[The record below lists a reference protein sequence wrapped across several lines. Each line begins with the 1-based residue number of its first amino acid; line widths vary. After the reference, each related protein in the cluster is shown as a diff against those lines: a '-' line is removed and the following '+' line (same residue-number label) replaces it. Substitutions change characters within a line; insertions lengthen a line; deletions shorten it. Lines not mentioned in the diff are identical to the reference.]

1 MLCRA
6 LDGAFAVPAVKCR
19 AGWPGNCGPWL
30 VLRACMGTGLDE
42 SGLQLVVKL
51 ANGQRNWT
59 RPEIVLQKQP

>member
-1 MLCRA
+1 
-6 LDGAFAVPAVKCR
+6 
-19 AGWPGNCGPWL
+19 
-30 VLRACMGTGLDE
+30 MGTGLDE